1 MSTASSASPP
11 STSPNNDLSNNQA
24 IIQALFKYY
33 TQVATAE
40 YYQGYNSHNNKRIK
54 YDPEAIEARASALV
68 SHFLQSQHYQH
79 QHPHQG
85 YYQHYS
91 QYYQQH
97 HQHQAAQNYYA
108 YHSNNGSSTP
118 SPNSSDVTEQE
129 ANLNTATSNN
139 EGQQQQDPNFL
150 HASNNPEPHSV
161 LPN

>member
-40 YYQGYNSHNNKRIK
+40 YYQGYNSHHNKRIK

-91 QYYQQH
+91 QYYQQ

-150 HASNNPEPHSV
+150 HASNNPEPLSV